1 MNQRDARKLA
11 LLDRALTIAADMF
24 AAEGYCAP
32 NGDDSPAAIRR
43 FLIKKAKEALSTLE
57 KKKPRTL

>member
-24 AAEGYCAP
+24 AAEGYCSDYGDP
-32 NGDDSPAAIRR
+32 NPAA
-43 FLIKKAKEALSTLE
+43 LSATFCCG
-57 KKKPRTL
+57 KRGRS